1 MVTVY
6 EAAIIANKN
15 PETIR
20 RWIRNGKLRGT
31 ISSKKEGYLID
42 EEALTYYLNKKD
54 SPKHIDSVLQSD
66 RYSRLSDLYKLRAFY
81 EQLIE
86 AIDQEIQQL
95 GG

>member
-42 EEALTYYLNKKD
+42 EETLTYYLNKKD
-54 SPKHIDSVLQSD
+54 NPKHIDSVLQSD

-86 AIDQEIQQL
+86 AIDQEIKQL
-95 GG
+95 EG

>member
-42 EEALTYYLNKKD
+42 EGTLTYYLNKKD
-54 SPKHIDSVLQSD
+54 NQKHIDSVLQSD

-86 AIDQEIQQL
+86 TIDQEIQQL

>member
-20 RWIRNGKLRGT
+20 RWIRNGKLRGM

-42 EEALTYYLNKKD
+42 EETLKHYLNKK
-54 SPKHIDSVLQSD
+54 
-66 RYSRLSDLYKLRAFY
+66 R
-81 EQLIE
+81 
-86 AIDQEIQQL
+86 
-95 GG
+95 

>member
-1 MVTVY
+1 MITVY
-6 EAAIIANKN
+6 EAEIIANKN

-42 EEALTYYLNKKD
+42 EETLTRYLNKKD
-54 SPKHIDSVLQSD
+54 NPKHIDSVLQSD

-86 AIDQEIQQL
+86 AIDQEIKQL
-95 GG
+95 EG

>member
-1 MVTVY
+1 MITVY
-6 EAAIIANKN
+6 EAAIIANRN

-20 RWIRNGKLRGT
+20 RWVRNGKLRAT

-54 SPKHIDSVLQSD
+54 NPKHINSVLQSD
-66 RYSRLSDLYKLRAFY
+66 RYSQLSDLYKLRAFY
-81 EQLIE
+81 EQLIG
-86 AIDQEIQQL
+86 AIDQEIRQL